1 VQLEFFDVP
10 SPCIGI
16 CQADEKGN
24 CLGCLRSRNERQT
37 WKDASNDDKQKII
50 KRCIQRKK
58 RKAKLIDDAQALN
71 KELAKPSEKI
81 IESNLEKNMQ
91 PSLLDPVSK
100 ATLSQSDD
108 MDFGDF
114 EL

>member
-37 WKDASNDDKQKII
+37 WKDASNDDKQKVI

-58 RKAKLIDDAQALN
+58 RKDKRIEEALVLN
-71 KELAKPSEKI
+71 KELAKTSEKI
-81 IESNLEKNMQ
+81 MESTLEKNIQ
-91 PSLLDPVSK
+91 PSLLEPVSK
-100 ATLSQSDD
+100 ATITQSDD